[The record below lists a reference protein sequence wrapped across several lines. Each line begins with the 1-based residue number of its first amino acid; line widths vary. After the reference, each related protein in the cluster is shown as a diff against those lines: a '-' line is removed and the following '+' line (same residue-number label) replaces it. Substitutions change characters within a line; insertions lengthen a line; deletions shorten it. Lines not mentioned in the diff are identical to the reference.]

1 MIPMVTVIGTLF
13 LKGVS
18 IGGVFL
24 LDQKQLILA
33 RFPLPALR
41 RSSPAG
47 GLPKERRCMLFVSL
61 VVLSILSAGR

>member
-1 MIPMVTVIGTLF
+1 
-13 LKGVS
+13 VS

-24 LDQKQLILA
+24 LDQKQLTLR